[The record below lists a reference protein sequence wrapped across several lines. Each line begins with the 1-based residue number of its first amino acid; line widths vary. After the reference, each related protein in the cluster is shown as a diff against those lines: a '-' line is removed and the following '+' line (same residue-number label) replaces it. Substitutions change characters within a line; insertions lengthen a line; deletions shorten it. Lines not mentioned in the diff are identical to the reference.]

1 MSKILVVDDD
11 PDFVEATRI
20 VLEQAGYAVVSAAS
34 GDECLQVVRKEN
46 PDLIVLDVIMSSILD
61 GLNVSQQL
69 QEDPEHKDIPI
80 VMVTSIA
87 NTDYAELFPTDE
99 YVHISAFMTK
109 PVAARPAPRPGQ
121 ASARLKPAPT
131 PTLPRPTQAVGG

>member
-20 VLEQAGYAVVSAAS
+20 VLEQAGHTVVSAAS
-34 GDECLQVVRKEN
+34 GDESLQVVRKEN
-46 PDLIVLDVIMSSILD
+46 PDLIILDVIMSSILD

-69 QEDPEHKDIPI
+69 QEDPDHKDIPI

-109 PVAARPAPRPGQ
+109 PVQPDQLLSQVNRILA
-121 ASARLKPAPT
+121 
-131 PTLPRPTQAVGG
+131 

>member
-20 VLEQAGYAVVSAAS
+20 VLEGAGYEVVSAAD
-34 GDECLQVVRKEN
+34 GDESLKVIRTEK
-46 PDLIVLDVIMSSILD
+46 PDLIILDVIMSSILD
-61 GLNVSQQL
+61 GLNVTQQL

-87 NTDYAELFPTDE
+87 NTDYAALFPTDE

-109 PVAARPAPRPGQ
+109 PVPPD
-121 ASARLKPAPT
+121 RLLAQVSR
-131 PTLPRPTQAVGG
+131 LLG